1 MKICH
6 VVVNIND
13 DLNGLHG
20 VIIKQYFFPGGEIG
34 KSLSSINY
42 SFTIDGKGTGSLGIE
57 FRSETGRME
66 ETAYLASDVD
76 ARFRI
81 GFYGIRPR

>member
-6 VVVNIND
+6 VIVHLD
-13 DLNGLHG
+13 DELNSLHG
-20 VIIKQYFFPGGEIG
+20 VIIKQYFFPGDRIGEKLG
-34 KSLSSINY
+34 SANY
-42 SFTIDGKGTGSLGIE
+42 SFTIDGYKTGLNGIE
-57 FRSETGRME
+57 FRFETGRE
-66 ETAYLASDVD
+66 ETVHLASDVD